1 MGGGE
6 DGTGVEERRV
16 AGVCCEAGGGRFCF
30 VAFVA
35 GDGAN
40 FGVGEEYLFLSNES
54 GKSIKEQLA
63 SAQRYMCCMQ
73 LQGVKPFLTLR

>member
-1 MGGGE
+1 MGLKWRRGGQPGCVVGPE
-6 DGTGVEERRV
+6 MDGSVLLPLLPVMGLILESEKSI
-16 AGVCCEAGGGRFCF
+16 C
-30 VAFVA
+30 
-35 GDGAN
+35 
-40 FGVGEEYLFLSNES
+40 FLSNES